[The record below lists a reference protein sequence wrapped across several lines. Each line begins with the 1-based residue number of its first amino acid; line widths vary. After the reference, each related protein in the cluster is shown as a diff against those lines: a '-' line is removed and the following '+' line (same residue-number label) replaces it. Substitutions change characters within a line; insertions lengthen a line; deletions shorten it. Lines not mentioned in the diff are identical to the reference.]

1 MDYKNY
7 SVWRKSHQLTLDVYQ
22 LTEKFPKHE
31 LFNIVSQLR
40 RASVSIPTNIA
51 EGTGRGTQKE
61 FKRFLQIALGS
72 AFETEY
78 LLILSKDL
86 NYANLEKINHCLL
99 SIEEVKKMLTGLIK
113 KVKKDIK

>member
-7 SVWRKSHQLTLDVYQ
+7 SVWQKSHQFVLKTYQ

-31 LFNIVSQLR
+31 RFNVVSQLR

-51 EGTGRGTQKE
+51 EGAGRGTQKE
-61 FKRFLQIALGS
+61 FKRFLLIALGS

-86 NYANLEKINHCLL
+86 NYGDVTKINPCLVQ
-99 SIEEVKKMLTGLIK
+99 IEEIKKMLTGLIK
-113 KVKKDIK
+113 KIKKDLH